1 MAPWKNGAS
10 EHGASKLLPQIL
22 ISEHGASKL
31 LPQKY
36 ISGHG
41 ASKLFPQK
49 MRFRTAEYT

>member
-1 MAPWKNGAS
+1 MSPWKNGAS

>member
-10 EHGASKLLPQIL
+10 EHGASELLPQIL